1 MPPPSAPHPFTPPSI
16 VVGIDGSRTAV
27 NAALWA
33 VDEALSRDIPLRLLA
48 VAGSAAARPD
58 AEMAVRSASA
68 AVAATGRAVRIETD
82 VITGAAMPALL
93 EASATAAMVCV
104 GAVGLKHFDRNR
116 VGSTAGALVASARCP
131 VAVVRGSAASA
142 DGDPGWVVVELDET
156 PDSAAVLQFGVEEA
170 RLRAAPLR
178 VLGAWQSRYTD
189 IHDSHAV
196 ADGNR
201 LVRAQ
206 LDRRLSHWKHLYPDL
221 DVRPVAIHGSA
232 LTYLSKHAA
241 EIQLIVVGAPNAT
254 GVGELLGPMGLT
266 TLQDT
271 DCTILVLD
279 RQRLL

>member
-1 MPPPSAPHPFTPPSI
+1 MSQSPAPPPFTPPSI
-16 VVGIDGSRTAV
+16 VVGIDGSRIAV
-27 NAALWA
+27 HTALWA
-33 VDEALSRDIPLRLLA
+33 VDEAISRDVPLRLM
-48 VAGSAAARPD
+48 AAAGTPAERPD
-58 AEMAVRSASA
+58 AEVAVRSAAA
-68 AVAATGRAVRIETD
+68 AVTATGRGVLIETE
-82 VITGAAMPALL
+82 VIAGAAIPALL
-93 EASATAAMVCV
+93 EASTTAAMVCV

-131 VAVVRGSAASA
+131 VAVVRGPAASA
-142 DGDPGWVVVELDET
+142 DASPGWVIVELDET
-156 PDSAAVLQFGVEEA
+156 PNSPAVLQFGVEEA